1 MPLSTN
7 VQTKT
12 NYLLMLSKVNFF
24 PVIAGNGKTQILVT
38 FSATISFNLF
48 PCWRK
53 KLGMNSTEL
62 VCDNFKPLR
71 GSFVI
76 ETRKFFDNKCFLLKW
91 PFLKA

>member
-12 NYLLMLSKVNFF
+12 NYLLMLSKLIFLGNYRKWKDSNFSH
-24 PVIAGNGKTQILVT
+24 L
-38 FSATISFNLF
+38 FSYDFVQLISLLE
-48 PCWRK
+48 K